1 MYELL
6 QGKRANTY
14 RGASDLTS
22 FVLVKLW
29 SKISAKSEIVQ
40 NTEKMTVF
48 KGFKPKKRLIFGRPH
63 ATLSEHGMSVKS
75 TVFEP

>member
-1 MYELL
+1 M
-6 QGKRANTY
+6 
-14 RGASDLTS
+14 TS

-48 KGFKPKKRLIFGRPH
+48 KGFKPKKRSIFGRSDRTRTCSILVPNQ
-63 ATLSEHGMSVKS
+63 ARYQLRYTSKVKKLIKL
-75 TVFEP
+75 